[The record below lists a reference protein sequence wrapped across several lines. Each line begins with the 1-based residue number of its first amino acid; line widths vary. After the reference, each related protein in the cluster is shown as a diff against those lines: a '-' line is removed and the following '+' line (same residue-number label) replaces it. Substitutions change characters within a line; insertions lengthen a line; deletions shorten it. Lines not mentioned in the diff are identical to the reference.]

1 VDLDHATINGSTID
15 TSCGGLVQTVCGNST
30 LLDVTIA
37 RGSDVLVN
45 YGTSLT
51 LVGDI
56 HDWGAIVVG
65 PPQREGD
72 PDLVIKGDVTLDGS
86 GSVVLNGGN
95 DYIVAAREGGTLTN
109 DSNIVGAGHIGN
121 GGGLWIDNAKDG
133 TIDADAWGERLTLDT
148 GWHAVT
154 NAGLL
159 ESTGGI
165 LEIRS
170 DVHNQGGVIGA
181 YGPDGLVRLFGVT
194 IAGGTLATDCSGT
207 IEVVAMRGD
216 DANMSV
222 FDGSHG
228 HAVTIDG
235 YVLVDPGANLEL
247 IGRIHNKGMIEVDG
261 KQTDLVIDGQVTLDG
276 HGTVM
281 LDNANHPADQIV
293 GGDGDGNTLDNVNNT
308 IEGAGNIGNGSRD
321 LSLVNEKNGT
331 IGANACEQT
340 LTLDT
345 GHNQITNAGTLAA
358 SHGGTLDVESSVN
371 NTGGAI
377 KVFDGGFADFEKSVT
392 GGTATIRGGA
402 LEFDDASSV
411 AVTFDN
417 SGGRYGELVLGDVK
431 DFSGTI
437 FGFDGRDS
445 EHPSLATTD
454 EIDLVGIAAGNV
466 SFGHDGDDAIIRI
479 TKNGHIIATITLD
492 DFNYRELEK
501 TSDGHGGTIIFDPPA
516 SASTSPSVSIGG
528 AGNDTFVFHP
538 GEGAQTVNNFNPQNE
553 TIELDHFANI
563 ENMQELA
570 AAITPDAHGNAVL
583 ELGHGDSIAIPGVSA
598 TFLQQ
603 HLQSLVHLH

>member
-1 VDLDHATINGSTID
+1 
-15 TSCGGLVQTVCGNST
+15 VCGNST
-30 LLDVTIA
+30 LQDVTIA
-37 RGSDVLVN
+37 GGSDVLVN

-65 PPQREGD
+65 LPQSEGD
-72 PDLVIKGDVTLDGS
+72 PDLVIQGDVTLDGS

-95 DYIVAAREGGTLTN
+95 DYIVAACEGGTLTN
-109 DSNIVGAGHIGN
+109 DSNIVGAGHIG
-121 GGGLWIDNAKDG
+121 GGGLWLDNAKDG
-133 TIDADAWGERLTLDT
+133 TIDADVWGGRLTLDT

-170 DVHNQGGVIGA
+170 DVDNQGGLIGA
-181 YGPDGLVRLFGVT
+181 YGPDGLVRLFSVT
-194 IAGGTLATDCSGT
+194 IAGGTLATDCGGM
-207 IEVVAMRGD
+207 IEIVAMKGD
-216 DANMSV
+216 DPNMSV
-222 FDGSHG
+222 FDGSNG

-247 IGRIHNKGMIEVDG
+247 IGTIHNHGMIEVDG
-261 KQTDLVIDGQVTLDG
+261 QQTDLVIDGHVTLDG
-276 HGTVM
+276 HGTIM

-293 GGDGDGNTLDNVNNT
+293 GGDGNGNTLDNVNNA
-308 IEGAGNIGNGSRD
+308 IEGAGNIGTGNGD
-321 LSLVNEKNGT
+321 LWLVNESCGR
-331 IGANACEQT
+331 IDANACEQT

-358 SHGGTLDVESSVN
+358 SYGGFLDVESSVN
-371 NTGGAI
+371 NAGGSI
-377 KVFDGGFADFEKSVT
+377 NVSDGGFADFEKSVT
-392 GGTATIRGGA
+392 GGTATIHGGT
-402 LEFDDASSV
+402 LEFDAASNV
-411 AVTFDN
+411 NVTFDN
-417 SGGRYGELVLGDVK
+417 GSDADYGTFILK
-431 DFSGTI
+431 DWAAFTGTI
-437 FGFDGRDS
+437 SGFDGS
-445 EHPSLATTD
+445 HANAANSD
-454 EIDLVGIAAGNV
+454 EIELLNFDPKKLKDMAVYDSQTGITTLTIWDAKHPTLTDKLYFVGDY
-466 SFGHDGDDAIIRI
+466 S
-479 TKNGHIIATITLD
+479 TD
-492 DFNYRELEK
+492 DFAVKQVGDNVV
-501 TSDGHGGTIIFDPPA
+501 IFDPPQT
-516 SASTSPSVSIGG
+516 SSPSSPSVSIGN
-528 AGNDTFVFHP
+528 NDTFVFHP

-583 ELGHGDSIAIPGVSA
+583 ELGHGDSIAIPGVNA

-603 HLQSLVHLH
+603 HLQSLVHLHA